1 MFIFDFLLDVL
12 RSIRYITDMIRER
25 FKSMELKITDLS
37 DYLHMSRTTIY
48 NFMDAYDKGE
58 KSIISQKVLKIFD
71 YVTNNPSAGKKN
83 VISFILSDITGDM
96 ERIDSATNTAFSP
109 VMKYLAEYPESP
121 KAEFIQL
128 AVSTPDFDSILEYL
142 LKVYPLLRNR
152 RLTDAEI
159 EFIKPYDDIRN
170 IIDNSKEK

>member
-1 MFIFDFLLDVL
+1 MM
-12 RSIRYITDMIRER
+12 YIMNMIRER

-71 YVTNNPSAGKKN
+71 YVTNNPSAGKKK
-83 VISFILSDITGDM
+83 VIAFILSDITGNM
-96 ERIDSATNTAFSP
+96 ERIDNAANTALSP

-128 AVSTPDFDSILEYL
+128 AVSTSDFDSILEYL

-152 RLTDAEI
+152 RLSDAEI

-170 IIDNSKEK
+170 IIEGNKEK